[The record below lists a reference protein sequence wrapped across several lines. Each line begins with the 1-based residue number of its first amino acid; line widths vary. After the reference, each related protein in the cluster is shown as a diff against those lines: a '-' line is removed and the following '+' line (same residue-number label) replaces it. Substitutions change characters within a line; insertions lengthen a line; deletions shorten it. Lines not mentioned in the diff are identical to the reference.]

1 MTANGGTA
9 KRRWWPWYVAG
20 AVIFAAAA
28 TIAILIAIFGF
39 KGMVDRVDELQRVP
53 ASEAGAAVTLT
64 EPGGYTVYYEAP
76 GVNDAPG
83 RLPAVAVQ
91 PLDGAAPV
99 TVRDYSSEFTYDF
112 GGHEGVAVATFRLDR
127 PGRYRLRASGGG
139 AGGGELAVG
148 RAIGDGLGAAFARAG
163 AIGGLGLL
171 LGGGI
176 AVWTAIRQFNAAR
189 PPPPPPPP
197 FSTPPPPPP
206 PSPSTF

>member
-1 MTANGGTA
+1 MTASGGA
-9 KRRWWPWYVAG
+9 PKRRSWIGYVAG
-20 AVIFAAAA
+20 GVIFAAAA
-28 TIAILIAIFGF
+28 TIAILVAVFGF
-39 KGMVDRVDELQRVP
+39 KGMVDRVDELQRAP
-53 ASEAGAAVTLT
+53 ATEAGAAVTLT

-83 RLPAVAVQ
+83 RLPGVAVQ

-99 TVRDYSSEFTYDF
+99 TVRDYSSDFTYDF

-127 PGRYRLRASGGG
+127 PGRYRLRASGG

-148 RAIGDGLGAAFARAG
+148 RAIGDGLGRAFARAVV
-163 AIGGLGLL
+163 IGGLGLL

-176 AVWTAIRQFNAAR
+176 AVWTAIRQFSSANPPPT

-197 FSTPPPPPP
+197 H
-206 PSPSTF
+206 